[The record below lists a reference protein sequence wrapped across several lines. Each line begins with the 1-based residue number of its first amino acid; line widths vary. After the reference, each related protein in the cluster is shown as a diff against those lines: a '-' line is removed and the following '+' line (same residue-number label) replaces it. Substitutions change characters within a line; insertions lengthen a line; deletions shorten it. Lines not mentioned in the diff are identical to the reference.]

1 MACERGEKLY
11 DPLVS
16 LVAGSGPAWRR
27 GWRHPPACPRPGCS
41 FHRVP
46 RGPVPT
52 RRVPGRSAI
61 LPGHGPAGCRRPKRN
76 MSLPPCGPT
85 GRRALEGTHMRFSS
99 ALVAVA
105 VLARGTTG
113 APVVRAPPRA
123 FLSLSPV
130 PGADMVSCWN
140 NVVIRQGSA
149 LDRTSLDARRLS
161 VVGSASGAHTG
172 RFQLATDGETTLF
185 TPDKPY
191 ALGEMVHVRLAAGTR
206 TLAGKALPE
215 LAYQFRVSRVDPKLM
230 PRPLPELMT
239 GVTTNDEWWRQPAVT
254 AQTASGPCDTLLPGF
269 PAIHL
274 ANVANAQGGV
284 YFVAPFGG
292 SLPAALEIL
301 A

>member
-11 DPLVS
+11 APLFS
-16 LVAGSGPAWRR
+16 LVAGSGPAGRR
-27 GWRHPPACPRPGCS
+27 GWRPPPACPRPGCS

-105 VLARGTTG
+105 VLALSTTV
-113 APVVRAPPRA
+113 APSVTAAPRA
-123 FLSLSPV
+123 FLYLSPV

-161 VVGSASGAHTG
+161 VVAGATGAPTG
-172 RFQLATDGETTLF
+172 RFRVATGGQTTLF
-185 TPDKPY
+185 TADKPY

-206 TLAGKALPE
+206 TLAGGARPGVAL
-215 LAYQFRVSRVDPKLM
+215 QFRLVGGA
-230 PRPLPELMT
+230 PRRPP
-239 GVTTNDEWWRQPAVT
+239 RA
-254 AQTASGPCDTLLPGF
+254 
-269 PAIHL
+269 
-274 ANVANAQGGV
+274 
-284 YFVAPFGG
+284 
-292 SLPAALEIL
+292 
-301 A
+301 